1 MSDIPFEIKPY
12 DKDKVVRPPNIQN
25 LNYTNQDFFSMKT
38 RLVDFINERFGSNG
52 TVLPNT
58 FNDFVESSVAIMLIE
73 NWAFLADTLSFK
85 IDQIANE
92 LFIDTVTE
100 TENAFRLAK
109 LVGFKPTP
117 PIAARSF
124 WVATINNVLTT
135 DLVLPT
141 PVPVDIVSGGTP
153 TRMELFP
160 ANSNNVPLLDENII
174 IQAGSTS
181 NQNIIGLEGRTVT
194 DVLTGTGDSSQTFTL
209 VSSPVIFDSIR
220 VDVDG
225 IRWDQVDYFT
235 DSQPRREYR
244 VEFDSAF
251 QAVLIFGNNRAGMIP
266 SRGSR
271 IQVTYRIGGGTV
283 GNIITGFVNTQRMAD
298 VPGFSFAV
306 PVTLRNYTKGEFGY
320 DGDTIEDV
328 RRKLPLWLRTQ
339 NRAVTGEDY
348 KVLADQFSTAYH
360 GKIGKSTAVL
370 RNHGC
375 AGNIVDLYVL
385 ASDSTD
391 TLVEAGSDL
400 KVDLNDELTLKKM
413 LTDFVCIKDGV
424 VIAVDVSVDLTLDK
438 FYRKFELELRTNIL
452 NKINSFFS
460 INNWEYGQT
469 LRDTEIVKELSGFK
483 EIQLIDV
490 SFTTNDPE
498 NSGNIVTT
506 RFFEIIRPS
515 DIVISFNYN

>member
-12 DKDKVVRPPNIQN
+12 DKDNVIRPSNLPS

-52 TVLPNT
+52 TVLPNS

-124 WVATINNVLTT
+124 WVATINNVLAT
-135 DLVLPT
+135 DLILAT
-141 PVPVDIVSGGTP
+141 PVTIDIVSGGTP

-174 IQAGSTS
+174 IQAGSAS

-209 VSSPVIFDSIR
+209 VSSPVIYDSIR

-244 VEFDSAF
+244 VEFDSSY
-251 QAVLIFGNNRAGMIP
+251 QAVVIFGNNRAGMIP

-271 IQVTYRIGGGTV
+271 IQVTYRMGGGTV

-391 TLVEAGSDL
+391 TLIEAGSDL